1 MASFHNIL
9 LIVQI
14 SVNKFG
20 FPKIKTS
27 RSRKYCKFEPTL
39 KTKAMKRFFVV
50 ASVLLSLFIFSC
62 NQSGNSSYSAESEPA
77 ADISTKLDKM
87 VQPDENVVNLERK
100 LIKEGYVEFETRN
113 IMETR
118 ENILTAVKKYKGYI
132 SSDQE
137 FSEPGKIS
145 NTLVIRIPAPAFDS
159 TLAFIGKDVRKFDR
173 KEVFIRDVTEEF
185 LDVEARLN
193 TKRELEQRYIEL
205 LKQAGKISEIM
216 EIERE
221 LAQLRGDV
229 ESIEGRYK
237 YLTNQVAFSTL
248 NITYYKTSP
257 IYVSYGNKLLESIIR
272 GWNNLMMFFIF
283 LVNLWPFLLII
294 AAFVFWWMK
303 RRNLKKTDNKV

>member
-1 MASFHNIL
+1 MKKLSLAVIVTL
-9 LIVQI
+9 LIF
-14 SVNKFG
+14 S
-20 FPKIKTS
+20 
-27 RSRKYCKFEPTL
+27 
-39 KTKAMKRFFVV
+39 
-50 ASVLLSLFIFSC
+50 FSC
-62 NQSGNSSYSAESEPA
+62 NQSGDSSYSTESAPA
-77 ADISTKLDKM
+77 ADLSTKLDKM
-87 VQPDENVVNLERK
+87 VQPDESVTNLERK

-113 IMETR
+113 IEDTR
-118 ENILTAVKKYKGYI
+118 ERILTAVKQCKGYI

-137 FSEPGKIS
+137 FTSPGRIS
-145 NTLVIRIPAPAFDS
+145 NTIIIRIPAPAFDS
-159 TLAFIGKDVRKFDR
+159 TLDYIGKDVRKFDR
-173 KEVFIRDVTEEF
+173 KEVFIKDVTEEF

-248 NITYYKTSP
+248 NITFYKTSP
-257 IYVSYGNKLLESIIR
+257 IYVSFGNKLVEAVVR
-272 GWNNLMMFFIF
+272 GWNNLMMFIVF

-294 AAFVFWWMK
+294 ALFIFWWIK
-303 RRNLKKTDNKV
+303 RRNVSKAD

>member
-1 MASFHNIL
+1 MKRLL
-9 LIVQI
+9 LI
-14 SVNKFG
+14 
-20 FPKIKTS
+20 
-27 RSRKYCKFEPTL
+27 
-39 KTKAMKRFFVV
+39 
-50 ASVLLSLFIFSC
+50 ASVLLTLLSFSC
-62 NQSGNSSYSAESEPA
+62 NQSGDSSYSTESAPA

-113 IMETR
+113 IEDTR
-118 ENILTAVKKYKGYI
+118 ENILAAVKRYKGYI

-137 FSEPGKIS
+137 FAEPGRMS
-145 NTLVIRIPAPAFDS
+145 NTMIIKVPAPAFDS
-159 TLAFIGKDVRKFDR
+159 TLVYIGKDVRKFDR
-173 KEVFIRDVTEEF
+173 KEIFIKDVTEEF

-248 NITYYKTSP
+248 NITYYKTNP
-257 IYVSYGNKLLESIIR
+257 IYMSFGNKLLEGLVK
-272 GWNNLMMFFIF
+272 GWNNLMLFIVF

-294 AAFVFWWMK
+294 GGFIFWWVK
-303 RRNLKKTDNKV
+303 RRNLRKTDNKV